1 MKNKLKK
8 AARAALC
15 LLLCVLICASAAS
28 CGKEDEAALSI
39 ENTSFSGRV
48 YAYYMACFKQYWLT
62 YFGQT
67 DSKDFWDAETDGVKY
82 SEYLESVSLESI
94 KKRLC
99 SVFLFDSFGL
109 KISDAE
115 NTAIDRM
122 LAAIEATEEGRRG
135 IENDELFSALGMDRS
150 DLRQLLVIDAK
161 TAALQDHLYGED
173 GVYKITDEQ
182 RESFYQKNYCRF
194 RMLYLMNYDY
204 DLNEDGSYKYDSDG
218 SVKVLEISDE
228 RYEEKIRFADSIRQ
242 RVLDGEDFE
251 TLIQQY
257 TEDLSADKYRNGR
270 YVTEGNGYFQ
280 PIADAVTNM
289 EIGEM
294 RLFQTQIGIHL
305 VQRIELDDYGW
316 KSEANGEGEDFANF
330 ESLITEQTFDAYI
343 EPYMKNVTVNTDVT
357 GKYKMEDLPYTFSWR
372 YLLT

>member
-1 MKNKLKK
+1 
-8 AARAALC
+8 
-15 LLLCVLICASAAS
+15 
-28 CGKEDEAALSI
+28 
-39 ENTSFSGRV
+39 
-48 YAYYMACFKQYWLT
+48 
-62 YFGQT
+62 
-67 DSKDFWDAETDGVKY
+67 
-82 SEYLESVSLESI
+82 
-94 KKRLC
+94 
-99 SVFLFDSFGL
+99 
-109 KISDAE
+109 
-115 NTAIDRM
+115 
-122 LAAIEATEEGRRG
+122 
-135 IENDELFSALGMDRS
+135 
-150 DLRQLLVIDAK
+150 
-161 TAALQDHLYGED
+161 
-173 GVYKITDEQ
+173 
-182 RESFYQKNYCRF
+182 
-194 RMLYLMNYDY
+194 MLYLMNYDY

-228 RYEEKIRFADSIRQ
+228 RYEEKIRFADGIRQ
-242 RVLDGEDFE
+242 RVKDGEDFE

-257 TEDLSADKYRNGR
+257 TEDLSASKYKNGR

-280 PIADAVTNM
+280 PIADAVTGM

-330 ESLITEQTFDAYI
+330 ESLLTEATFDAYI